1 MMNIQT
7 GDFFYHSEYKTGQVI
22 SVSQDSPA
30 VVEIQFLNRPLEQ
43 LSARLLE
50 QSSTKVSP
58 EGFRAFAYR
67 DREAAENLIVESPVQ
82 VIILTLT
89 DFDSFFAKTEKIKA
103 YLVPDFIKPGDWD
116 AWWEATQPLL
126 KDDPRIDTTRSRT
139 REYGLA
145 QEQHSRAETDYI
157 RFRSNR
163 HLYSPEK
170 LAELARSALKQQKEN
185 QSLSPEHANELSEF
199 LNNIIYLDRYPVS
212 LRLETLFR
220 MVEDG
225 LISPEDYHARLVR
238 LLSAD
243 IRLYDLEIFAARR
256 VIDELLRIAPG
267 EHERK
272 VLATGICA
280 EETIRKRV
288 IDWASH
294 NLDVDFI
301 ALMLVTAF
309 RENLSPTGR
318 DTFYQRLKSRFESCF
333 SLLQYLLDSHPAWPE
348 IYLAFSNATRSLAAA
363 KPEEIGIVM
372 PAFIRLAVEMERRA
386 AQIPVEQ
393 KLADVLLE
401 SIAGPE
407 LPLKFVLMVI
417 DSCAKDSSAKQLAE
431 KIKDYLWS
439 HAEQRGEDLLTPM
452 IGAIDDAPLE
462 RSAQIVSLIKQYPY
476 QSLIDYAGDLICS
489 YCQKVTAQEVL
500 QLLPFLNYL
509 HSIPGEFTWRNRL
522 EDLRE
527 KAYLAMFQAAPSLN
541 GMQDPAIVQAAQ
553 RFAQLEQVNLLSE
566 KGELQETISELQA
579 RVEKLQRQ
587 LEDYEIKI
595 RELSSIQGGNIEEAR
610 FDERVRILRS
620 LAETASEYEAF
631 AVNQPGDHREL
642 TALIKGILNILAKNK
657 VKPMEEIGSQ
667 VVFNSAKHRLVDSAV
682 SIRGE
687 MVTIIERGF
696 LILDHKD
703 QVRLLKPALVKK

>member
-1 MMNIQT
+1 MEIQP
-7 GDFFYHSEYKTGQVI
+7 GDFFYHSEYKTGQVV
-22 SVSQDSPA
+22 SVSQDNPA
-30 VVEIQFLNRPLEQ
+30 VVEIQFRNRPLER

-50 QSSTKVSP
+50 RSSTKLSP

-67 DREAAENLIVESPVQ
+67 DREAAEKLIVENPVQ
-82 VIILTLT
+82 VIILMLA
-89 DFDSFFAKTEKIKA
+89 DFDRFSAKTEKIKD
-103 YLVPDFIKPGDWD
+103 YLVPDFIKLVDWD

-126 KDDPRIDTTRSRT
+126 KDDPRIDTTRSRM

-145 QEQHSRAETDYI
+145 QEQYSRAETDYV

-163 HLYSPEK
+163 HQLPPES
-170 LAELARSALKQQKEN
+170 LAELARSALKQQREH
-185 QSLSPEHANELSEF
+185 QSLSQEHADELTEY

-220 MVEDG
+220 MLEDK
-225 LISPEDYHARLVR
+225 LISPEEYHARLVR
-238 LLSAD
+238 LLNAD

-256 VIDELLRIAPG
+256 VIDELLRVTPG
-267 EHERK
+267 ERERK
-272 VLATGICA
+272 ILATGICA
-280 EETIRKRV
+280 EETISMQV
-288 IDWASH
+288 IHWASRNH
-294 NLDVDFI
+294 DIDFI
-301 ALMLVTAF
+301 TLMLVTAF

-333 SLLQYLLDSHPAWPE
+333 SLLHFLLDSHPAWPD

-372 PAFIRLAVEMERRA
+372 PAFIRLAAEMERRA
-386 AQIPVEQ
+386 EHIRVE
-393 KLADVLLE
+393 LADVLLE
-401 SIAGPE
+401 SVAGPE
-407 LPLKFVLMVI
+407 LPLKFVLTVI
-417 DSCAKDSSAKQLAE
+417 DSCAKDPGTNRLAE

-439 HAEQRGEDLLTPM
+439 HSEQRGEDLLTPL

-462 RSAQIVSLIKQYPY
+462 RSAQIITLIKQYPY
-476 QSLIDYAGDLICS
+476 QSLIDQAGNLICS
-489 YCQKVTAQEVL
+489 YCQKATEQEVL
-500 QLLPFLNYL
+500 QLLSFLNYL
-509 HSIPGEFTWRNRL
+509 HNIPGEFAWRTQL
-522 EDLRE
+522 ENQRE
-527 KAYLAMFQAAPSLN
+527 NAYLAMFQAVPSLD
-541 GMQDPAIVQAAQ
+541 GMLDQAVVQAAQ
-553 RFAQLEQVNLLSE
+553 RYAQLEQVKLLAE
-566 KGELQETISELQA
+566 KGELQETISELQTC
-579 RVEKLQRQ
+579 VEKLQRQ

-595 RELSSIQGGNIEEAR
+595 RELSSIQGGNTAEAR

-631 AVNQPGDHREL
+631 AMNQPGDHREL

-667 VVFNSAKHRLVDSAV
+667 VVFTSAKHRLVDSAV
-682 SIRGE
+682 PTKGE